1 MLDLNSIKGPEAFN
15 AGIWYYG
22 ADHYHITHDRTGYA
36 VHVTTLDDNGDAAPG
51 PTYAA
56 SSLST
61 AIAIIERLEAGE
73 AE

>member
-1 MLDLNSIKGPEAFN
+1 MLDLNSIKGPEAYGT
-15 AGIWYYG
+15 GIWYYG
-22 ADHYHITHDRTGYA
+22 ANHYHITQDRTGYA
-36 VHVTTLDDNGDAAPG
+36 VHVTTLDDNGDAIPG

>member
-1 MLDLNSIKGPEAFN
+1 MLDLNSIKDPEAYD

-22 ADHYHITHDRTGYA
+22 ADHYHITQDRTGYA
-36 VHVTTLDDNGDAAPG
+36 VHVEMLDEDGNATPG
-51 PTYAA
+51 ETYAA

-61 AIAIIERLEAGE
+61 AIAVIERLEAGE

>member
-1 MLDLNSIKGPEAFN
+1 MDLSLFVADIEGLH
-15 AGIWYYG
+15 YYG

-36 VHVTTLDDNGDAAPG
+36 VYVEMLDEDGNATPG
-51 PTYAA
+51 ETYAA
-56 SSLST
+56 STLST

>member
-1 MLDLNSIKGPEAFN
+1 MDLSLFTADI
-15 AGIWYYG
+15 AGLHYYG
-22 ADHYHITHDRTGYA
+22 EDHYDITQDRTGYA
-36 VHVTTLDDNGDAAPG
+36 VHVTTMDDNGNATTG

-56 SSLST
+56 SSIST